1 MTILFFYMTFSR
13 NSTTQNNITI
23 LRLKRRL
30 WNFYK
35 KENFKPEIKPVTEN
49 SQDEPYQLENKP
61 AKGAK
66 PCANISGELV
76 LEKCSKTFSKVLE
89 GQNLQN

>member
-1 MTILFFYMTFSR
+1 M
-13 NSTTQNNITI
+13 
-23 LRLKRRL
+23 
-30 WNFYK
+30 
-35 KENFKPEIKPVTEN
+35 TEN

-76 LEKCSKTFSKVLE
+76 LEKCSKTFSKVLD